1 MAGKRMSD
9 YKHNA
14 KMSMKNLGFDM
25 FSSYFPN
32 TRSTYTEIKEG
43 YKEIRKTETTVGFK
57 DIKTRL
63 KQMPLVK
70 FVGDMTRTA
79 FEGLRTGKFYQ
90 SEEEIFG
97 LDFNFDDFN
106 LPDDS
111 AFFDDTPSDDSAQQG
126 QPVTDNSEE
135 KVNDRAIFGVVGG
148 MAKST
153 SVAIGK
159 SSNMASRATVE
170 GLYLASQSINNAI
183 VASSTDLKAQMIAT
197 QKSIEN
203 LSAISKD
210 TANAIQKSLSIQAEM
225 LSEIKQLRE
234 LSGDFMLPQINKKEE
249 SEERGVPEWYT
260 KLKHGDLAS
269 GFKDISSSVARTIDN
284 QASQGIFSMISN
296 AIPLMMMTSGGNP
309 FVLLKTFG
317 LEPWLDRH
325 FKLEDFKSRFDA
337 RIKSLPDIIDNYA
350 RTASLSD
357 NTLIRSIG
365 DSLRTDRDMRSSVAT
380 DKYDKGGRVFFDG
393 TTREAIIN
401 VIPTYLSS
409 IVSLLSG
416 RERTVYDYEKGMFR
430 TLSYVKND
438 FYQKMPKLEF
448 EYSRLADLIKNN
460 ISEADRNG
468 MDDKRLQ
475 AFAKTIMERLAERNY
490 TLKNFKDHTYSRAL
504 ETLRLS
510 EDELTESD
518 FLKLRDVFE
527 KLETGNDTYTRFQD
541 LDRAMSNYL
550 KNRNAFMQDSS
561 YGARKNGLIATLND
575 SLILDNDAVVGLANM
590 GRGGKGRGG
599 NAQRVTPIHY
609 EHLLKGWGD
618 ASVGSS
624 SELGNLF
631 GQTLS
636 QEEID
641 TINEYTKDNLG
652 GAKIFLSGLNTN
664 AKILA
669 QAKIFQKLK
678 VDREQWFQDL
688 VKTSH
693 YDIDAILGNKEF
705 LDKLVNA
712 NIEEADMNARLEA
725 MGIDEAG
732 RERITDVMTNPD
744 STQDD
749 IRATFQEEL
758 NKTSFVAEA
767 KASVS
772 EAVNNVKASVSD
784 IAEGSAN
791 TKLGQAKDKLTDA
804 YNTATDTVQKSLG
817 DAKTKAGNFY
827 NDNKSTINGVMKAT
841 LGVGAGYAFLKTL
854 GNTGVGKMVGAFG
867 LLSPVAIA
875 AGALGAGIYAYKTD
889 LFGRLFGDGNK
900 VEATM
905 KKTSNI
911 VKTGLVGAGAIAGLS
926 TILTPIT
933 GGAFGLMGPAA
944 LALSGLALGIAGESS
959 KFKKALFGTD
969 EGSFLHNMKT
979 WMFGDEATGK
989 KGILTE
995 AGKSI
1000 KEFFGEGTDKM
1011 KRWFKEDIWNPLS
1024 QTFKPINNFI
1034 NTTANKLFSAIT
1046 GIPATLQ
1053 NSLFANIR
1061 VNLTRPLMEKFDQGI
1076 LQPVGGFIKRMTGGL
1091 GRFFGGL
1098 ISAPFK
1104 FFRTLITGK
1113 TDKDV
1118 FYGSYGSSTATNTEY
1133 KSNMRAKQDLYNE
1146 TKYMSMNEINEK
1158 YSKKDIKQIRK
1169 FRANQA
1175 QGDIEEEV
1183 QESKSL
1189 QDRLADYKER
1199 KAKEN
1204 PKGVSKRYYY
1214 NQNKVKL
1221 KGRSFDMSYAGCGI
1235 ACLASAISHALSERV
1250 SPDELMS
1257 EAFGWDDDAFKN
1269 GVPFTYMANLLWR
1282 LEIDARLST
1291 GNTDGVSVETIDD
1304 CLKKNGTVLID
1315 IDDYQTDE
1323 AHCILIVGSKGDEY
1337 ICFDPA
1343 RGPSE
1348 KYSKSILAARIKN
1361 HILVFQ
1367 KKSFGQRVKE
1377 KYMTYKDA
1385 VKSAIPTK
1393 DGVKARVSAIKS
1405 KALNALP
1412 KGSLGEFLD
1421 ESAQEA
1427 KTKRQEFLKEAKEG
1441 STIKALIKS
1450 SQDIHKTLREFRQ
1463 DNNDNLNELMDKLEV
1478 QTNGVAYNIEYI
1490 KRLLTQVHGVTV
1502 EGFSEK
1508 DIAKT
1513 GMSKFTAWAKKKFRF
1528 AKNLIMKPINF
1539 VMDKING
1546 MVERVNNAINFIT
1559 TFPQRV
1565 ASTIHKFISTILP
1578 SKEQVLALLD
1588 IGKAFVSNLYK
1599 GTKQFLSDTWSAV
1612 KSVTK
1617 TIKDEIVGF
1626 AKATVTAIGNTAKYI
1641 GEKTMQGL
1649 HWGFGKLMEGMS
1661 WIAGKAWDGT
1671 KWVAG
1676 KVKEGLAWTWE
1687 KITGVKDKL
1696 KEVIAPREVYV
1707 TGGHLNGVQVV
1718 EVVKA
1723 VGAVD
1728 LDYAESISRKLKSSD
1743 HKRNI
1748 ENIRKGKS
1756 TIASAN
1762 GFKSP
1767 KFKSG
1772 QEYADIDKRQDAQDE
1787 ANATIIQQG
1796 QETKEE
1802 KSGFL
1807 SGILGSFLGGKISGL
1822 GTKLLGLVAPIAKTI
1837 APKLLTLAGGIAA
1850 AAVPFMTRKF
1860 ADSEIGNA
1868 YENFVDS
1875 QGYDGERTTER
1886 VVESGD
1892 RWFARKAL
1900 NLAGKFGFMKGTRE
1914 AFEQGV
1920 KNVAQKSLS
1929 KIGVGQSV
1937 KVISEKLT
1945 ALFLHP
1951 RTRSLIGGK
1960 LCDGFLKAV
1969 PKIATKAGTMGAK
1982 AAAKASVRMA
1992 AYAAPPVGIVVDIV
2006 AILFDFTKGVTWG
2019 ADEIMGVRQRDLSP
2033 TQRAIAGTVN
2043 MLQGFLASKGPLI
2056 FLALIPTDWL
2066 AQTLWEMV
2074 ADEDEYNKWLTDNKK
2089 YLAMKAEEEKKEAK
2103 VQEEFKQKVT
2113 TAPLGTST
2121 AYGATRDINLP
2132 KTSPAP
2138 SGRVYPS
2145 YLAGGL
2151 SETQAST
2158 LGGYGSFDFLDM
2170 VKNLFGEEKEEE
2182 FFYDDNGNIIE
2193 WSDWKRNTSNRKIP
2207 TIPSNDR
2214 HLKKLSDPTYRQEIL
2229 DMYNFARETYG
2240 DETAKN
2246 FMRIAYAESSWIQ
2259 DAKNKN
2265 TKAEGL
2271 FQVVPTYR
2279 KAWGFEPDEEPS
2291 SFSPLEQFKRVAPNL
2306 LRNAK
2311 RNGAQPTL
2319 TNMYAALHYPVA
2331 VGKADDWVLYG
2342 KTKDPLAYKYNTGVD
2357 YDKDGN
2363 VTYSELGEFVARKG
2377 DRADGYAKALG
2388 LEGYGPMKMISQ
2400 KSSAYNT
2407 LDMGIA
2413 MDFRSAGC
2421 GPAVMAMLLNKLG
2434 IRYKMSDLVDKAKA
2448 MKQGAFSGTPIT
2460 YFKAILKDVGIS
2472 SAIFTD
2478 NIIRRFI
2485 MELKQGKSPIL
2496 LTEASNGNPHY
2507 IIGKELKNDK
2517 IVINDPEK
2525 SNSETIT
2532 INDRR
2537 LRKAKAIL
2545 VYKVPS
2551 ALSKIGSQLVDGL
2564 LKGGYGL
2571 FDGISKTI
2579 SDAPRKLIKDIEN
2592 QAYSSISRNSK
2603 FGIVDKI
2610 AKDVVRKN
2618 ASSLSGLIDTAT
2630 NPIKQGMNQIDSAHR
2645 SAMSMVNSVE
2655 REARNIASM
2664 PEKIIKGSIDKTV
2677 NSTIKEIERAVNS
2690 TSKIV
2695 SEAANVSKVISSQ
2708 SEKLKKQGDSDNRG
2722 SSVSSAVVNKMAQ
2735 DLSDIKALMSKLVS
2749 IMSSEKSNVTINGK
2763 SIYTTVGGRPVPLA
2777 TSGNGDDWYKTI
2789 DNITRGL

>member
-1 MAGKRMSD
+1 MAGKRMTD

-14 KMSMKNLGFDM
+14 KMSMKNLGFDL

-43 YKEIRKTETTVGFK
+43 YQEIRKTETNVGFR

-63 KQMPLVK
+63 RQMPLVK

-97 LDFNFDDFN
+97 LNFNFDDFD

-111 AFFDDTPSDDSAQQG
+111 AFFDDTPSDDGTQQG
-126 QPVTDNSEE
+126 QPVTDSSQE
-135 KVNDRAIFGVVGG
+135 KVSDRAIFGAVGG

-203 LSAISKD
+203 LAVISKD
-210 TANAIQKSLSIQAEM
+210 TANAIQKSVALQAEM
-225 LSEIKQLRE
+225 LSEIKQLKE
-234 LSGDFMLPQINKKEE
+234 ISGDFMLPQINKKEE
-249 SEERGVPEWYT
+249 EEDRGVPEWYT
-260 KLKHGDLAS
+260 KMKRGYMGDGLKEIGS
-269 GFKDISSSVARTIDN
+269 TVARAVDNYSAQGTI
-284 QASQGIFSMISN
+284 SMISN
-296 AIPLMMMTSGGNP
+296 AIPLMMMASGGNP
-309 FVLLKTFG
+309 FVLLKTWG
-317 LEPWLDRH
+317 LEPWLDKH
-325 FKLEDFKSRFDA
+325 FKLEDLKSRFDN
-337 RIKSLPDIIDNYA
+337 RIRSVPDAIQSIA

-357 NTLIRSIG
+357 NALLRSIG
-365 DSLRTDRDMRSSVAT
+365 DSLRIDRDMRSSVPT
-380 DKYDKGGRVFFDG
+380 DKYDKGNRVFFDG
-393 TTREAIIN
+393 MTKEAIIN

-438 FYQKMPKLEF
+438 FYQKMPKLE
-448 EYSRLADLIKNN
+448 YNYAGLASLMKEKMSDGDKN
-460 ISEADRNG
+460 G
-468 MDDKRLQ
+468 LDDKRLE
-475 AFAKTIMERLAERNY
+475 AFAKTIMERLAESNY
-490 TLKNFKDHTYSRAL
+490 TLTDFKNLSYGKAQEIL
-504 ETLRLS
+504 KLS
-510 EDELTESD
+510 ENELTESD
-518 FLKLRDVFE
+518 FLKTRSLFE
-527 KLETGNDTYTRFQD
+527 KLETDNDTYSRFRSHD
-541 LDRAMSNYL
+541 AAMKGYAES
-550 KNRNAFMQDSS
+550 RNKFMRDAA
-561 YGARKNGLIATLND
+561 YNARKNGLISTLND
-575 SLILDNDAVVGLANM
+575 SLILDNDSIVGLANM
-590 GRGGKGRGG
+590 GRGGKRRGADG
-599 NAQRVTPIHY
+599 KEIKPIHY
-609 EHLLKGWGD
+609 DHLLKGWGE
-618 ASVGSS
+618 ATVGSS
-624 SELGNLF
+624 KELGNIY

-636 QEEID
+636 PEEIQTLND
-641 TINEYTKDNLG
+641 YHKKNLG
-652 GAKIFLSGLNTN
+652 GVKIFLGDLSTS
-664 AKILA
+664 ARVIA
-669 QAKIFQKLK
+669 QAKIFQRLK

-688 VKTSH
+688 VNTSH
-693 YDIDAILGNKEF
+693 YNIDAILGNKEF

-749 IRATFQEEL
+749 IRETFQEEL

-767 KASVS
+767 KASIN
-772 EAVNNVKASVSD
+772 EAVNNVKTSVSD
-784 IAEGSAN
+784 VKEGSAN
-791 TKLGQAKDKLTDA
+791 TKLGQAKEKLTNA
-804 YNTATDTVQKSLG
+804 YNTAADTVQKSLG

-944 LALSGLALGIAGESS
+944 LALSGLALGIAGESG

-1000 KEFFGEGTDKM
+1000 AKFFGEGTDKM
-1011 KRWFKEDIWNPLS
+1011 KKWFKEDIWNPLS

-1118 FYGSYGSSTATNTEY
+1118 FYGSYGSSTATSTEY
-1133 KSNMRAKQDLYNE
+1133 KTNMRDKQNLYNE

-1158 YSKKDIKQIRK
+1158 YSKRDIKQIRK

-1250 SPDELMS
+1250 SPAELMS

-1291 GNTDGVSVETIDD
+1291 GNADGVSVETIDN

-1323 AHCILIVGSKGDEY
+1323 AHCILIVGTKGDEY

-1348 KYSKSILAARIKN
+1348 RYSKSILAARIKN

-1367 KKSFGQRVKE
+1367 KRTLGQRVKE
-1377 KYMTYKDA
+1377 NYVTYKDA
-1385 VKSAIPTK
+1385 VKSAMPTK

-1405 KALNALP
+1405 KALNMLP

-1427 KTKRQEFLKEAKEG
+1427 KAKRQEFLKEAKEG

-1450 SQDIHKTLREFRQ
+1450 SQEIHKTLKEFRQ

-1502 EGFSEK
+1502 DGFSEK

-1528 AKNLIMKPINF
+1528 ARNLIMKPINF

-1565 ASTIHKFISTILP
+1565 ASTIHKFISAILP

-1588 IGKAFVSNLYK
+1588 IGKTFVSNLYK

-1661 WIAGKAWDGT
+1661 WLAGKAWDGT

-1676 KVKEGLAWTWE
+1676 KVKQGLAWTWE
-1687 KITGVKDKL
+1687 KMTGVKDKL
-1696 KEVIAPREVYV
+1696 KEIVAPREVYV

-1787 ANATIIQQG
+1787 ANTTIIQQG

-1807 SGILGSFLGGKISGL
+1807 SGILGSFLGGKISGWV
-1822 GTKLLGLVAPIAKTI
+1822 TPIVTSL

-1850 AAVPFMTRKF
+1850 TAIPFLTREF
-1860 ADSEIGNA
+1860 ADSDIANQ
-1868 YENFVDS
+1868 YKDFVDEK
-1875 QGYDGERTTER
+1875 GYDGERTIDNA
-1886 VVESGD
+1886 VKAGD
-1892 RWFARKAL
+1892 RMAL
-1900 NLAGKFGFMKGTRE
+1900 RTIANTAGKFGFMKTARE
-1914 AFEQGV
+1914 AFENGV

-1937 KVISEKLT
+1937 KVITEKLT
-1945 ALFLHP
+1945 QLFLNGTI
-1951 RTRSLIGGK
+1951 RRILGDTI
-1960 LCDGFLKAV
+1960 CDKFLKAV

-1982 AAAKASVRMA
+1982 AAAKASVRMG
-1992 AYAAPPVGIVVDIV
+1992 AYAAPPVGIVVDIL
-2006 AILFDFTKGVTWG
+2006 AIAWDLTSGMTWD
-2019 ADEIMGVRQRDLSP
+2019 ADNIMGAGQGDLTV
-2033 TQRAIAGTVN
+2033 TQRAIAGTVK

-2074 ADEDEYNKWLTDNKK
+2074 ADEDEYNKWLKANEK
-2089 YLAMKAEEEKKEAK
+2089 YKAEEQKKEQQKEQAK
-2103 VQEEFKQKVT
+2103 AEFKQNVT
-2113 TAPLGTST
+2113 TASLGTST

-2132 KTSPAP
+2132 KASPAS
-2138 SGRVYPS
+2138 SGRVYPA

-2151 SETQAST
+2151 SDTQASM

-2170 VKNLFGEEKEEE
+2170 VKNLFGEKEEE
-2182 FFYDDNGNIIE
+2182 LFYDDNGNVIE
-2193 WSDWKRNTSNRKIP
+2193 WSDWRRNASNRKIP

-2214 HLKKLSDPTYRQEIL
+2214 HLKKLSDPAYRQEII

-2240 DETAKN
+2240 EETAKN

-2259 DAKNKN
+2259 NAMNKN

-2271 FQVVPTYR
+2271 FQVVPSYR
-2279 KAWGFEPDEEPS
+2279 KAWGFKPNEAPS

-2400 KSSAYNT
+2400 KSNAYNT

-2413 MDFRSAGC
+2413 MDFRNAGC

-2434 IRYKMSDLVDKAKA
+2434 IRYKMSDLVEKAKA

-2460 YFKAILKDVGIS
+2460 YFKAVLKDVGIS

-2478 NIIRRFI
+2478 NIVRRLI
-2485 MELKQGKSPIL
+2485 MELKQGKSPII

-2507 IIGKELKNDK
+2507 IIGKEFKNDK

-2525 SNSETIT
+2525 SNSESIS

-2545 VYKVPS
+2545 IYKVPS
-2551 ALSKIGSQLVDGL
+2551 ALSNIGSKLIDGL
-2564 LKGGYGL
+2564 LQGGYGL

-2603 FGIVDKI
+2603 FAVVDKI

-2618 ASSLSGLIDTAT
+2618 ASSLSGIVNTAT
-2630 NPIKQGMNQIDSAHR
+2630 NPIRQGMSQINSAHR

-2655 REARNIASM
+2655 REARNLASM
-2664 PEKIIKGSIDKTV
+2664 PEKLAKGAIDKTI
-2677 NSTIKEIERAVNS
+2677 NGSLREIEKAVNS

-2695 SEAANVSKVISSQ
+2695 SEAANVSKMIGQ
-2708 SEKLKKQGDSDNRG
+2708 QTEKMKKQGDSGSAG

-2735 DLSDIKALMSKLVS
+2735 DLSDIKALMAKLVS
-2749 IMSSEKSNVTINGK
+2749 IMSNEKTNAVINGK
-2763 SIYTTVGGRPVPLA
+2763 AIYTTVGGRPVPLTA
-2777 TSGNGDDWYKTI
+2777 SGTDDWYKTI
-2789 DNITRGL
+2789 DDITRGL